1 MKSITVKINLIK
13 VGEFMANYLK
23 WGSTFFILIG
33 ILLTN
38 LNIYPLNIFIHGTG
52 AIGWTA
58 VGYITSDKAI
68 MTNFGLQ
75 IPLFIIGN
83 VYLLV

>member
-1 MKSITVKINLIK
+1 MSELWISR
-13 VGEFMANYLK
+13 LK
-23 WGSTFFILIG
+23 WASTACVLTG

-38 LNIYPLNIFIHGTG
+38 LNVFPLNIAIHGTG

-58 VGYITSDKAI
+58 AGYMAGDKAI

-75 IPLFIIGN
+75 LPLFAIGLVN
-83 VYLLV
+83 VMGAI